1 MITVEV
7 VVEAGA
13 EVEDEA
19 AAGLHP
25 GVATAARE
33 RGAEGGHPRLSMS
46 PGTDTR
52 PLEAPPMTET
62 DTSHV
67 PGPGHR
73 LPETV
78 TDHT

>member
-1 MITVEV
+1 MITAEV
-7 VVEAGA
+7 GVEAGA

-19 AAGLHP
+19 AAGLPP
-25 GVATAARE
+25 GEATAARE

-52 PLEAPPMTET
+52 PPEAPPMT
-62 DTSHV
+62 DTSHG

-73 LPETV
+73 PPETV
-78 TDHT
+78 TGHT

>member
-1 MITVEV
+1 MITAEV
-7 VVEAGA
+7 VGEAGA

-19 AAGLHP
+19 AVGLHP

-33 RGAEGGHPRLSMS
+33 KGVEGGHPRLSMS